1 MMTYVWGP
9 PSRLRYASA
18 RRAVA
23 QSAEA
28 AGGPI
33 RLKPDPTGYKSSGP
47 DRIRSGVFVLALVAL
62 GVAPL
67 TAENWPQWRGPLLN
81 GLSAETNLPVRWS
94 KTENIAWK
102 LPLPEWSGS
111 TPIVWGDRIF
121 LNVAEGRNL
130 SLWSIDRARGA
141 VLWKRPLG
149 GGNTRMQKQNMSSP
163 SPVTDGRHVWAMT
176 GTGVIKAFDFEGTEL
191 WARDIQKDYGQ
202 FGLQWGYGSS
212 PLLFEDSLYVQ
223 VLHGMNTD
231 DPSYVLRISKANGRT
246 IWRVERPTPAR
257 RESPDAYTTPALL
270 RYGTNV
276 EIVITGGDVVTGH
289 DTNNGR
295 ELWRANGLNPGNDGS
310 QRIVAS
316 PVVHGEMIFAPSR
329 ERPLLAIKPGGR
341 GDVSTSHVL
350 WSFMNGPDVPTPVT
364 DGRYLYLIN
373 DRGIMWCLDAKTGQQ
388 IYGRQRVR
396 PATYSGSPV
405 LADGK
410 IYVTDEDGVTSV
422 VQAGP
427 TFALLA
433 ENDLGEYT
441 LSSPAVS
448 EGQIFI
454 RTDSFLYAIGQRK

>member
-1 MMTYVWGP
+1 MNRMTKCT
-9 PSRLRYASA
+9 
-18 RRAVA
+18 
-23 QSAEA
+23 
-28 AGGPI
+28 AGLI
-33 RLKPDPTGYKSSGP
+33 RPALLL
-47 DRIRSGVFVLALVAL
+47 VFALSAL
-62 GVAPL
+62 GAVPL

-102 LPLPEWSGS
+102 IALPAWSGS

-130 SLWSIDRARGA
+130 WLWSIDRARGA
-141 VLWKRPLG
+141 VLWKRQLG
-149 GGNTRMQKQNMSSP
+149 GGNTRRQKQNMSSP
-163 SPVTDGRHVWAMT
+163 SPVTDGRHVWSMT
-176 GTGVIKAFDFEGTEL
+176 GTGVIKAFDFEGSEI
-191 WARDIQKDYGQ
+191 WSRDIQKDYGE

-223 VLHGMNTD
+223 VLHGNDTD
-231 DPSYVLRISKANGRT
+231 DPSYLLRISKANGRT
-246 IWRVERPTPAR
+246 IWRVERPTSAR

-270 RYGTNV
+270 RYGTTV

-295 ELWRANGLNPGNDGS
+295 ELWRANGLNPDNDGS

-316 PVVHGEMIFAPSR
+316 PVIHGDMIFAPSR
-329 ERPLLAIKPGGR
+329 ERPMLALKPGGR

-364 DGRYLYLIN
+364 DGRYLYVIN
-373 DRGIMWCLDAKTGQQ
+373 DRGIMWCLDAKSGQQ
-388 IYGRQRVR
+388 VYGRQRLR
-396 PATYSGSPV
+396 SATYSGSPV

-427 TFALLA
+427 NFALLA
-433 ENDLGEYT
+433 ENDFGEYT
-441 LSSPAVS
+441 LSSPAIS
-448 EGQIFI
+448 DGQIFI
-454 RTDSFLYAIGQRK
+454 RTDSFLYAIGERRAAK